1 MSLRDIISPFYV
13 WKRAFSKPFTTK
25 KPLSERPGAPR
36 YRGFHKNDL
45 NKCIGCGTCEAICQ
59 NEAIDLIPVPGI
71 ETTLEDSG
79 LRPRIDYGRCCWCA
93 LCVDICTT
101 DSLTMSNEYVWI
113 DADADVFRFV
123 PGYDEKEWQNQER
136 GYRRSEDYRLLHP
149 QRSDMKVLDPETGVG
164 SFLEIIQG
172 YTREQAIREAM
183 RCVDCGLCVASCPAH
198 MDIPDYIRA
207 IRHDDLE
214 EGLRLLYQTNPLP
227 GVCGRICTHR
237 CEDVC
242 SIGVKGEPI
251 AIRWLK
257 RYIVDQME
265 TSRFRDILQQEF
277 VPNGKKVAIIGA
289 GPGGLSAGYY
299 LNRMGYDVTI
309 YEKYPLPGGML
320 RYGVPEY
327 RLPYDQL
334 DKDIDYLLS
343 LGIVLERGKQV
354 GKDIS
359 FREIYQ
365 GYDAV
370 FFSTGLSLS
379 YKLEIP
385 GEELPGVIPGLQ
397 ILDEVTRGIIPAI
410 GRQVAVIG
418 GGNVAMDAARTCR
431 RLGAEVTI
439 VYRRREEDMPAD
451 REEIEEAKSE
461 GIKFIIQAIPVKIT
475 RSSAGKLEFFWNE
488 ASMVSQG
495 EGQRPRPEAIP
506 GAVHQLVLD
515 TLIPAIGQGSDLT
528 FLTEDM
534 QNQIEFRKYK
544 VKVDHLGQTSDPKV
558 FAGGD
563 IVNPTADAISAIADG
578 YRAAS
583 GIDKFLRK

>member
-25 KPLSERPGAPR
+25 KPLSDRPGAPR

-45 NKCIGCGTCEAICQ
+45 NKCIGCGTCETICQ
-59 NEAIDLIPVPGI
+59 NEAIDLVPVPGI

-123 PGYDEKEWQNQER
+123 PGYDEKEWQHQDR
-136 GYRRSEDYRLLHP
+136 GYRRSEEYRLLHP
-149 QRSDMKVLDPETGVG
+149 QRTDMKMLDPVTGVG
-164 SFLEIIQG
+164 SFLEIVQG
-172 YTREQAIREAM
+172 YSREQAIREAM
-183 RCVDCGLCVASCPAH
+183 RCVDCGICVASCPAH

-207 IRHDDLE
+207 IRNDDLE

-237 CEDVC
+237 CEEVC
-242 SIGVKGEPI
+242 SLGVKGEPI

-257 RYIVDQME
+257 RYIVDQVE
-265 TSRFRDILQQEF
+265 SSSFRDILQQEF
-277 VPNGKKVAIIGA
+277 VPNGKKVAVIGA
-289 GPGGLSAGYY
+289 GPGGLSAAYY
-299 LNRMGYDVTI
+299 LNRMGYSVTI

-334 DKDIDYLLS
+334 DKDISYLLT
-343 LGIVLERGKQV
+343 LGIILERDKQV
-354 GKDIS
+354 GKDIG
-359 FREIYQ
+359 FQDIYQ
-365 GYDAV
+365 QYDAI
-370 FFSTGLSLS
+370 FFSTGLSVS

-397 ILDEVTRGIIPAI
+397 ILAEVTQGLKPVI

-431 RLGAEVTI
+431 RLGADVTV

-461 GIKFIIQAIPVKIT
+461 GVKFIIQAIPVKIS

-488 ASMVSQG
+488 ATMVSQG

-506 GAVHQLVLD
+506 GAVRQLEVD
-515 TLIPAIGQGSDLT
+515 TLIPAIGQGSDLA
-528 FLTEDM
+528 FLSEDR

-544 VKVDHLGQTSDPKV
+544 VKVDYLGQTSDPRI